1 MKRIFVPTRSGA
13 DWQPLLA
20 KPQLHWKKGAS
31 AMTAAAAWEHAA
43 SKLPVEIEGLLTS
56 SGEPALA
63 SLTLLAAIP
72 EWEVALPGGDTTS
85 HTDVLALCT
94 NSQGLCVTAVEAKAL
109 EDFGP
114 LVSEKR
120 AGPSPGQT
128 ARLEYLHAL
137 LGVKHFDD
145 AIRYQLLHR
154 TASAI
159 LTAQA
164 FHAATAV
171 MLVHAFGTPPER
183 QSDFLAFCRA
193 MGATEVAPQVFKVSG
208 SKNPTLYLA
217 WCAGNEKYREV
228 QLESVV

>member
-13 DWQPLLA
+13 DWQRLLA
-20 KPQLHWKKGAS
+20 KPKLHWKKGAS
-31 AMTAAAAWEHAA
+31 AMTAAAAWEDAGGELPAEIAA
-43 SKLPVEIEGLLTS
+43 LLTS
-56 SGEPALA
+56 SGEPVLA
-63 SLTLLAAIP
+63 NLRLLAALP

-94 NSQGLCVTAVEAKAL
+94 NPNGLCVIAVEAKAL

-114 LVSEKR
+114 LVGEKR
-120 AGPSPGQT
+120 AEPSTGQ
-128 ARLEYLHAL
+128 ASRLEYLHTL
-137 LGVKHFDD
+137 LKVKHFDD

-171 MLVHAFGTPPER
+171 MLVHAFGTPAER
-183 QSDFLAFCRA
+183 QGDFLAFCRA
-193 MGATEVAPQVFKVSG
+193 MSATEVAPHVFKVPA

-217 WCAGNEKYREV
+217 WCAGNDKYREV